1 MKKIMLKIMVVFI
14 TMVLISFLVLESL
27 IIIEGKRISTEKV
40 DYVIVLGARLYGDIP
55 SPALLERL
63 KIAKVY
69 LLENKEVKV
78 VVSGGQGLNEDIAE
92 AHAME
97 KYLVDNG
104 IEKSRIIIEDK
115 STSTFENL
123 RLSLDKIRE
132 VDDKENIKILIV
144 SNKYHIFRSK
154 LLAKRLGLIPYGL
167 PAKTPPII
175 IFKSYIREYFAVI
188 KSFFL
193 DKM

>member
-1 MKKIMLKIMVVFI
+1 MKKIMLKTMVILI
-14 TMVLISFLVLESL
+14 TMVLISFLVIESL

-63 KIAKVY
+63 KIAKGY

-78 VVSGGQGLNEDIAE
+78 VVSGGQGSNEDIAE
-92 AHAME
+92 AYAME

-115 STSTFENL
+115 STSTFQNL

-132 VDDKENIKILIV
+132 VDDKENIKILIA
-144 SNKYHIFRSK
+144 SNRYHIFRSK

>member
-1 MKKIMLKIMVVFI
+1 MKKIMLKTMVILI
-14 TMVLISFLVLESL
+14 TMVLISFLVIESL

-63 KIAKVY
+63 KIAKGY

-78 VVSGGQGLNEDIAE
+78 VVSGGQGSNEDIAE
-92 AHAME
+92 AYAME

-115 STSTFENL
+115 STSTFQNL

-132 VDDKENIKILIV
+132 VDDKENIKILIA

>member
-1 MKKIMLKIMVVFI
+1 M
-14 TMVLISFLVLESL
+14 
-27 IIIEGKRISTEKV
+27 
-40 DYVIVLGARLYGDIP
+40 
-55 SPALLERL
+55 
-63 KIAKVY
+63 
-69 LLENKEVKV
+69 
-78 VVSGGQGLNEDIAE
+78 VSGGQGSNEDIAE
-92 AHAME
+92 AYAME

-115 STSTFENL
+115 STSTFQNL

-132 VDDKENIKILIV
+132 VDDKENIKILIA

>member
-132 VDDKENIKILIV
+132 VDDKENIKILIA

>member
-1 MKKIMLKIMVVFI
+1 MKKIMLKTMVILI
-14 TMVLISFLVLESL
+14 TMVLISFLVIESL

-63 KIAKVY
+63 KIAKGY
-69 LLENKEVKV
+69 LLENREVKV
-78 VVSGGQGLNEDIAE
+78 VVSGGQGSNEDIAE
-92 AHAME
+92 AYAME

-115 STSTFENL
+115 STSTFQNL

-132 VDDKENIKILIV
+132 VDDKENIKILIA